1 MKKQVLFLLLAIP
14 FIAWSQGESKQE
26 IGLHMSS
33 INNFGMIYKN
43 GLESGNFWRY
53 RVAALQVNSFSSNPG
68 DNISFNLAFSA
79 GYEKRKDIST
89 KLEFISGPE
98 FQFGLGGSE
107 NTSTIF
113 LAFGYVLGVQYNL
126 NADFKIGIE
135 AIPALRYSYSENANN
150 SNSDQFSLS
159 ANSQFASLFIVHQF

>member
-14 FIAWSQGESKQE
+14 FIGWSQSENKQE

-33 INNFGMIYKN
+33 INNFGMIYKD

-53 RVAALQVNSFSSNPG
+53 RVAALQVSSFSNNPG

-98 FQFGLGGSE
+98 FQFGLGASQ
-107 NTSTIF
+107 NNSNVF

-150 SNSDQFSLS
+150 SNSDQFSLN